1 MPHVRVVFQQ
11 VQDTLWIG
19 VVEVRVEEEVRPLA
33 KGERGA
39 VDGPPQLPAPLREHR
54 LAEDLQGGLLVQP
67 QALVHVVV
75 AHDGHEREVGRDG
88 LLEVGEA
95 VLQHLRVDCGLGA
108 VTLDEVAELQHE
120 LRVGLD
126 VLPRRRREPLHEPA
140 PLVVLAL
147 HAQGEYL
154 CRLPRLRLVVRV
166 VDADLR
172 RVEVHVAQ
180 HEDGV
185 LRVHGT
191 RGHASGSGGKQRPR
205 AQFQEVPAV

>member
-1 MPHVRVVFQQ
+1 LGSGDFLDIDGQNVTVN
-11 VQDTLWIG
+11 
-19 VVEVRVEEEVRPLA
+19 LA
-33 KGERGA
+33 KVYDFFAKKAGKKA
-39 VDGPPQLPAPLREHR
+39 LGPGDEIAAKWPLK
-54 LAEDLQGGLLVQP
+54 ASSSVSI
-67 QALVHVVV
+67 VCS
-75 AHDGHEREVGRDG
+75 
-88 LLEVGEA
+88 
-95 VLQHLRVDCGLGA
+95 RVDKSGLTHSRVIETLQFNFTMASSSATSIALDVRLGA
-108 VTLDEVAELQHE
+108 VPLDEVAELQNE

-126 VLPRRRREPLHEPA
+126 VLPRRSREPLHEPA

-154 CRLPRLRLVVRV
+154 GRLPRLRLVVRV

-185 LRVHGT
+185 LRVVGA
-191 RGHASGSGGKQRPR
+191 RGRASGSGGKQRPR